1 MRPRR
6 SLMLVAFVFCC
17 TSVAFAQQQQTS
29 PPPAASASPSPLPP
43 MKVTAVDAYSNRRGY
58 CPSAELKRPCVAG
71 IGDRLIVYVEGLEAN
86 VKDAKTPLNPT
97 ELVLYLD
104 KREFIDLKAVRYG
117 ENQLV
122 FDLKRTDGT
131 SQTWNALL
139 ARPGWKSVIEKQ
151 VSVGFPGKGA
161 LSADASA
168 VIHLRVFY
176 TGWAIASVIGVIL
189 ALILF
194 FWLARTTGIL
204 RDSGPPLL
212 TANKRPFSLARAQAA
227 VWFFLVIG
235 GFLFLYLIT
244 GDYNTISEQ
253 ALILIGIGTGTAL
266 GAAMIDASK
275 NSGANESLAD
285 LNPKRAR
292 LDAEVKGFTAK
303 HAELNNRVTQAGANA
318 TPEDKQALSESSV
331 QLSQKTAELDET
343 IKKINEASSG
353 LSKPESEGICKDLL
367 SDVNGVNFHRFQM
380 VIWTVVLM
388 ALFIAGV
395 YSTLAMPQFSN
406 TLLALMGISS
416 GTYLGF
422 KIPERQT

>member
-1 MRPRR
+1 MRLRR
-6 SLMLVAFVFCC
+6 YVLVAFVFCC
-17 TSVAFAQQQQTS
+17 TSVAFADPQTS
-29 PPPAASASPSPLPP
+29 SPAASTTPPPP
-43 MKVTAVDAYSNRRGY
+43 MKVTAVDAYSNRGGY

-86 VKDAKTPLNPT
+86 VKDAKTPLNPRDF
-97 ELVLYLD
+97 VLYLD
-104 KREFIDLKAVRYG
+104 KREFTDLKAVPYG

-122 FDLKRTDGT
+122 FDLKRTEGS
-131 SQTWNALL
+131 SQAWNALL
-139 ARPGWKSVIEKQ
+139 AQPGLKSVVEKK
-151 VSVGFPGKGA
+151 VTVGFSGKAA
-161 LSADASA
+161 LPADENA
-168 VIHLRVFY
+168 VINLRVFY
-176 TGWAIASVIGVIL
+176 TGWTIVALIGVIL
-189 ALILF
+189 ALVLF
-194 FWLARTTGIL
+194 IWLARTTGIL

-235 GFLFLYLIT
+235 SFLFLYLIT
-244 GDYNTISEQ
+244 GDYNTVSEQ

-275 NSGANESLAD
+275 NTGANESLAD
-285 LNPKRAR
+285 LNPKRAGFE
-292 LDAEVKGFTAK
+292 AEVKELTAK
-303 HAELNNRVTQAGANA
+303 RTDLNNRVTQAGANA
-318 TPEDKQALSESSV
+318 TPEDKQALSDLSV
-331 QLSQKTAELDET
+331 QLSQKTAELNET
-343 IKKINEASSG
+343 IKKIEEAKSG
-353 LSKPESEGICKDLL
+353 LSKPESEGLFRDLL

-380 VIWTVVLM
+380 VIWTIVLV